1 MIEDY
6 YKALDRLIS
15 NKPINVEKGTKINND
30 TVALEAGRKRGTI
43 KKSRPAFDSLIKAI
57 EQAQSEQNLPMEKL
71 KLQKSKYKDD
81 AEDYR
86 QKYEDALKRELMYI
100 EKINKLEKVIRKF
113 KN

>member
-86 QKYEDALKRELMYI
+86 QKYEKSRF
-100 EKINKLEKVIRKF
+100 KL
-113 KN
+113 